1 MMKKLVI
8 GLLAFAF
15 SLSAHAQETKEDIQR
30 KQHTIATGNFSTN
43 STLSQ
48 IKKNKK
54 QSLGQLALVRRK
66 ISARQELINS
76 INKELHHLDDTIYTN
91 QIKIYRLKKELD
103 TLKDQYAKSLLFAYK
118 NRSNYGLF
126 NFFFLPPVLTM
137 Q

>member
-30 KQHTIATGNFSTN
+30 KQQQLLQEISQLN

-118 NRSNYGLF
+118 NCPHSF
-126 NFFFLPPVLTM
+126 
-137 Q
+137 